1 MGGSAR
7 RATGVGKAMN
17 VSTMVRASAA
27 SMLLALAVSVFVP
40 PGDAWA
46 LEAGDPFPHF
56 VAQDMTGATVDTKA
70 IGKKVI
76 FIEFWSIY
84 CSSCV
89 AQMPH
94 VVKMYDK
101 LKDQGLQCIGIDM
114 DSYGVARV
122 KKFMDGLDF
131 KVSYPNVID
140 AKMQL
145 KAQLGVSILPTTI
158 VVDTTGKVA
167 LFHVGYKPGFE
178 VEMEEFV
185 KKLLPGK

>member
-1 MGGSAR
+1 M
-7 RATGVGKAMN
+7 
-17 VSTMVRASAA
+17 AA
-27 SMLLALAVSVFVP
+27 AAACVLLAL
-40 PGDAWA
+40 PGTAHA
-46 LEAGDPFPHF
+46 LKAGDPFPHF
-56 VAQDMTGATVDTKA
+56 VAPDMSGAMIDTKA

-122 KKFMDGLDF
+122 KKFLDGLEF
-131 KVSYPNVID
+131 KVTYPNIID
-140 AKMQL
+140 AKMQI
-145 KAQLGVSILPTTI
+145 KALLGVSILPTTI